1 VSKRY
6 LVTGGTGFIGAAA
19 VRRLLADGHRV
30 RVLDDNSRGHP
41 RRLTGIAAEFEMIEG
56 DVRDES
62 AVARAAKGCDAVL
75 HLAAVNGTEF
85 FYSKPELV
93 LDVGVR
99 GMLSVVAACRANGVG
114 DLVVASSSEV
124 YQTPPRVPTAEDAP
138 MAIPDPANPRYS
150 YAGSK
155 ILTEL
160 VALNYGRT
168 GFSRVAVFRPHN
180 VYGPDMGWEHVIPQF
195 AVRAKRLA
203 DSTPRGALRFPLQG
217 AGAQK
222 RAFNHIDDFTDGLA
236 RVLAKGAHLAI
247 YHIGTPEETAMAD
260 LARLVAKR
268 LGREIEID
276 AGPEPAGS
284 TQRRC
289 PDISR
294 LAALGYAPKIA
305 LADGLGPVVDWYAAN
320 AALAPN

>member
-1 VSKRY
+1 MSRHY

-19 VRRLLADGHRV
+19 VRRLLRDGHRV

-41 RRLTGIAAEFEMIEG
+41 RRLADVASDFEMVAG
-56 DVRDES
+56 DVRDAS
-62 AVARAAKGCDAVL
+62 SVARAMRGCDAVL

-85 FYSKPELV
+85 FYTQPERV

-99 GMLSVVAACRANGVG
+99 GMLAVIDACRANGIG

-124 YQTPPRVPTAEDAP
+124 YQTPPVVPTDERAP
-138 MAIPDPANPRYS
+138 MSIPDPTNPRYS

-160 VALNYGRT
+160 VAFNYGRS
-168 GFSRVAVFRPHN
+168 GFGRVAVFRPHN
-180 VYGPDMGWEHVIPQF
+180 VYGPDMGWEHVVPQF
-195 AVRAKRLA
+195 ALRAKRLA
-203 DSTPRGALRFPLQG
+203 DAQPSGALRFALQG
-217 AGAQK
+217 DGSQR
-222 RAFNHIDDFTDGLA
+222 RAFNHIDDFIDGLSI
-236 RVLAKGAHLAI
+236 VLAKGAHLGL
-247 YHIGTPEETAMAD
+247 YHIGTPEETTMAE
-260 LARLVAKR
+260 LARLVAQR
-268 LGREIEID
+268 LGRTIEIES
-276 AGPEPAGS
+276 GPEPAGS

-294 LAALGYAPKIA
+294 LAALGYVPKTK

-320 AALAPN
+320 ASLSPN